1 MVKRVVVLTTG
12 AFDILHLGHMKMLAD
27 AKKTGGKNAK
37 LVVVVASDE
46 TVRRNKR
53 RPPIFGAKER
63 KQMLEFLKPVDEV
76 IVGYEPLSFDKVI
89 KRVKPDVVAFGYDQR
104 KIRRKFQKF
113 VDEKGYNVRV
123 VTLKKHRVN
132 PMSSSD
138 VMRKILRGRLRYR
151 NL

>member
-53 RPPIFGAKER
+53 RKPIFGAKER

-76 IVGYEPLSFDKVI
+76 IVGYEPLSFDKV
-89 KRVKPDVVAFGYDQR
+89 
-104 KIRRKFQKF
+104 
-113 VDEKGYNVRV
+113 
-123 VTLKKHRVN
+123 
-132 PMSSSD
+132 
-138 VMRKILRGRLRYR
+138 
-151 NL
+151 